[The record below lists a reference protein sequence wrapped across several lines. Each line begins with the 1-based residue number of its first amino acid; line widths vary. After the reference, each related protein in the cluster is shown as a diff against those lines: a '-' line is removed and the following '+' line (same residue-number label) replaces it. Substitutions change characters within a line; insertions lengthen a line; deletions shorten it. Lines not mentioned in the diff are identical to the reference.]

1 MNGSPTEWV
10 TIALIGKTRG
20 NRGEVTAVALSNR
33 PERYE
38 GLTEVQVFRP
48 NGPAEGEKFAVEET
62 WFHTGTLVFKLEGID
77 TNTEAER
84 FYGSE
89 VRLPLSQRITLDEG
103 EYFQSDLIGCK
114 VVERATG
121 EVVGTVTAW
130 DDGGG
135 SGLLVV
141 NDDLLVPFAR
151 KICVEIN
158 PAEKRITVEL
168 PAGLR
173 DLNQP

>member
-10 TIALIGKTRG
+10 TIALLGKTRG
-20 NRGEVTAVALSNR
+20 NRGEVTAVALSDR

-38 GLTEVQVFRP
+38 DLTEIQLFRP

-62 WFHTGTLVFKLEGID
+62 WFHTGTLVFKLEGVD
-77 TNTEAER
+77 TIGDAER
-84 FYGSE
+84 LYGCE
-89 VRLPLSQRITLDEG
+89 VRVPMSQRITLDEG
-103 EYFQSDLIGCK
+103 EYFQSDLIGCQLI
-114 VVERATG
+114 ERASG

-141 NDDLLVPFAR
+141 NNDLLVPFAR

-158 PAEKRITVEL
+158 PAEKRIVVEL
-168 PAGLR
+168 PAGLK
-173 DLNQP
+173 DLNRP